1 MPASSTTK
9 TWSVNGTEPTG
20 IATNAATDK
29 IAVKSAAVASSLVV
43 RRGKSSTLHQNEEVT
58 M

>member
-20 IATNAATDK
+20 MATNAATDR
-29 IAVKSAAVASSLVV
+29 IAVKRAAWRVLWW
-43 RRGKSSTLHQNEEVT
+43 
-58 M
+58 